1 MRSFNLYTSN
11 RLEIL
16 ADKLA
21 EAVAKP
27 LSSPLTPEIIIVQSF
42 GMQQWIAFELA
53 RRFGIWTNCRYP
65 FPNTYLQELF
75 DILVPD
81 KSDALPLTGK

>member
-1 MRSFNLYTSN
+1 MCGFNLYTSN

-27 LSSPLTPEIIIVQSF
+27 LHSPLTPEIIIVQSF
-42 GMQQWIAFELA
+42 GMQQWISLELA
-53 RRFGIWTNCRYP
+53 KR
-65 FPNTYLQELF
+65 F
-75 DILVPD
+75 DI
-81 KSDALPLTGK
+81 

>member
-1 MRSFNLYTSN
+1 MCGFNLYTSN

-27 LSSPLTPEIIIVQSF
+27 LHSPLTPEIIIVQSF
-42 GMQQWIAFELA
+42 GMQQWISLELTK
-53 RRFGIWTNCRYP
+53 RFDIWTNCRYP
-65 FPNTYLQELF
+65 FPNTYLQEVF
-75 DILVPD
+75 
-81 KSDALPLTGK
+81 

>member
-1 MRSFNLYTSN
+1 MRGFNLYTSN

-27 LSSPLTPEIIIVQSF
+27 LSFTPD
-42 GMQQWIAFELA
+42 
-53 RRFGIWTNCRYP
+53 P
-65 FPNTYLQELF
+65 
-75 DILVPD
+75 
-81 KSDALPLTGK
+81 